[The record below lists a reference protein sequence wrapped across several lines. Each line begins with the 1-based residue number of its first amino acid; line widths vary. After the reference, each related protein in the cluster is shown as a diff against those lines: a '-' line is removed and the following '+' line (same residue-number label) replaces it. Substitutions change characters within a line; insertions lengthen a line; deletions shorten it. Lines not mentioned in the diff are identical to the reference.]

1 MPTNITSGTLPRKN
15 LLVIRKPCGVR
26 SSYYAISCSL
36 TRVTDEKHAD
46 SSDGLWSIYLTEAEK
61 ADTEVIE
68 RWKSDTN
75 GILVFVSPVP
85 VSRGYSQ
92 SKRVSTKTGL
102 FSATVASFIVESYQ
116 NLSPDSAD
124 TTNALLA
131 QISQQLVNISNGTPL
146 TSVVAQRTPPFK
158 PSASAIRVNA
168 LWFLSLI
175 LSLNCALSATLM
187 QQWARRYQELGQR
200 RGTFHKRG
208 RMRAYIFHGIHRFK
222 MARAVATMP
231 TLLHISVFLFF
242 AGLVE
247 FLFPIQATVAYVT
260 LGCIGLFTLAYA
272 VLTVLPNIYLSCPY
286 ATPLSGSMWRIS
298 QLSVIG
304 YLWTILKFEG
314 RFRKSLPTLWGLAN
328 KDVSDRLRRW
338 REVLETKVN
347 IRRQWLSQGMRKS
360 IELSAYNADPTVV
373 TDALVWTLTAL
384 DEDQEIEDFAGRVPG
399 FFDSRVVPDATL
411 AILPLMSHQRN
422 TDPVFGSRLY
432 DLLKTC
438 MPETSILDEDKRKK
452 RLRVCMNCLWYFGK
466 AYNRLGSSQML
477 PSYFPDTLASPSIAR
492 CIRAEDDFGVRI
504 IGRCFGALIVNKL
517 AEDLESRTDPI
528 REEELACLST
538 IVGTE
543 PHDLSLLLLQ
553 PGAVALLNMISLTFD
568 KIGGLVTYK
577 VPVGVLPVVQQTL
590 SILSQTDSSEE
601 TVEGQLDWSIAIING
616 SDGTFEHILISRIL
630 DLLIQVASH
639 HTAGVRTICLR
650 LCLRGLWYFGRE
662 FNQPENSE
670 PLPSYLY
677 IAFANPEIA
686 NSIGQGNDPVAHEIG
701 RCFGALVVNKLAA
714 DINSR
719 ADPIRD
725 EELRCLSAILDFKA
739 CDVMRLLRH
748 PGAIEFT
755 NIVFLALPNIDATP
769 AGMPSDVPDVVQQTF
784 AILCQALPA
793 ELNDA
798 MQLDQRDILMNGQYE
813 LDSYPVTIV

>member
-1 MPTNITSGTLPRKN
+1 
-15 LLVIRKPCGVR
+15 
-26 SSYYAISCSL
+26 
-36 TRVTDEKHAD
+36 
-46 SSDGLWSIYLTEAEK
+46 
-61 ADTEVIE
+61 
-68 RWKSDTN
+68 
-75 GILVFVSPVP
+75 
-85 VSRGYSQ
+85 
-92 SKRVSTKTGL
+92 
-102 FSATVASFIVESYQ
+102 
-116 NLSPDSAD
+116 
-124 TTNALLA
+124 
-131 QISQQLVNISNGTPL
+131 
-146 TSVVAQRTPPFK
+146 
-158 PSASAIRVNA
+158 
-168 LWFLSLI
+168 
-175 LSLNCALSATLM
+175 M

-260 LGCIGLFTLAYA
+260 LGCIGMFTLAYV

-314 RFRKSLPTLWGLAN
+314 RCRKSLPALWRLAN
-328 KDVSDRLRRW
+328 QDASDRLRRW
-338 REVLETKVN
+338 REALEKKVD

-360 IELSAYNADPTVV
+360 IELSAYKADSIVV
-373 TDALVWTLTAL
+373 TDALEWTLTAL
-384 DEDQEIEDFAGRVPG
+384 DEDQEIEDFAARVPG

-411 AILPLMSHQRN
+411 AVLPLMSHQRN
-422 TDPVFGSRLY
+422 TEPVFGTRLY

-438 MPETSILDEDKRKK
+438 MPETSILDEEKRKK
-452 RLRVCMNCLWYFGK
+452 RLQVCMKCLWYFGK
-466 AYNRLGSSQML
+466 AYNELGSSQTL
-477 PSYFPDTLASPSIAR
+477 PSYFPDTLASPRIAH
-492 CIRAEDDFGVRI
+492 CIRAEDDSVVRI

-517 AEDLESRTDPI
+517 AADLELRTDPI

-543 PHDLSLLLLQ
+543 TQDLSHLLLQ

-568 KIGGLVTYK
+568 KIGGLVTCNI
-577 VPVGVLPVVQQTL
+577 PVGVLPVVQQTL
-590 SILSQTDSSEE
+590 CILSQTGSSEE
-601 TVEGQLDWSIAIING
+601 TEEGQLDQAIAIING

-630 DLLIQVASH
+630 DLLIQVASR
-639 HTAGVRTICLR
+639 HTAEVRTTCLR
-650 LCLRGLWYFGRE
+650 LCLRGLWYFERE
-662 FNQPENSE
+662 FNRRKNSV
-670 PLPSYLY
+670 PLPSYLC

-686 NSIGQGNDPVAHEIG
+686 NSIGRSNDPAVHEIG
-701 RCFGALVVNKLAA
+701 RCFGALVVNKLTA

-719 ADPIRD
+719 ADPIKD
-725 EELRCLSAILDFKA
+725 VELRCLSAILGFEA

-755 NIVFLALPNIDATP
+755 NIVFLGLTDIDSAP
-769 AGMPSDVPDVVQQTF
+769 AIMASDVPDVVQQTF

-793 ELNDA
+793 ELNAA
-798 MQLDQRDILMNGQYE
+798 MQLDQRDTPIHGQ
-813 LDSYPVTIV
+813 